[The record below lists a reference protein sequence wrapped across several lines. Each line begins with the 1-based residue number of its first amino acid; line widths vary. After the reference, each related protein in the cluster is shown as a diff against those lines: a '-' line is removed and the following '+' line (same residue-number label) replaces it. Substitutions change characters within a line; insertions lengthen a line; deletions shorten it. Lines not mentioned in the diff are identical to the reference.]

1 MADIDQY
8 VLTAIRKHIVARR
21 LDIAAKF
28 PKNLPRR
35 EYLKH
40 CGRHEELEAFSA
52 AVQNAVR
59 KANDAGQELDDAP
72 DAD

>member
-40 CGRHEELEAFSA
+40 CGRHEELESLA
-52 AVQNAVR
+52 AVLQDVIR
-59 KANDAGQELDDAP
+59 KANSADGGDDDP
-72 DAD
+72 DTT